1 MSSTLRVTNVMQVCS
16 RVKNEEMSEQTR
28 YLLELTRQIA
38 PNLTDLEAYQVV
50 DPDVDDDDYD
60 VGDESDESDESESES
75 VKGSNVNSSTS
86 FQQQVKEAR
95 KIPLTRHEKEAYE
108 KEELVVRQ
116 FVSDVF
122 LCKAIYYPAVD
133 DLKMLDKLNA
143 RLRTYRHEIR
153 NKDNGD
159 VFKPMGKT
167 YKKGTV
173 WCIDTDEFA
182 PRLISMDVAIALVLK
197 SQVYQRAI
205 KSAKR
210 DLRHSTSSLSGEL
223 SSKCP
228 IETRDLFRDKI
239 LSTVKESNNLMDA
252 KTLIQLS
259 DAASAFAHATYAL
272 ADALDNCIGRS
283 SGDTYRDI
291 VNKGGIEKQHVTQP
305 QATWLASNLVRYKK
319 QKLS

>member
-1 MSSTLRVTNVMQVCS
+1 
-16 RVKNEEMSEQTR
+16 MSEQTR

-95 KIPLTRHEKEAYE
+95 KIPLTCHEKEAYE

-143 RLRTYRHEIR
+143 RLRTYRREIR

-197 SQVYQRAI
+197 SQVYQRA
-205 KSAKR
+205 KRSAKR
-210 DLRHSTSSLSGEL
+210 DLRHSNSGLSGKL
-223 SSKCP
+223 SSNCP

-239 LSTVKESNNLMDA
+239 LSTVKETNNLMDA
-252 KTLIQLS
+252 KTLLQLS

-291 VNKGGIEKQHVTQP
+291 VNKGGIEKPHVTQP
-305 QATWLASNLVRYKK
+305 QATWLGPSLVRYKK
-319 QKLS
+319 QKLT